1 MAKDRISV
9 AVVGLG
15 FGAEFVPIYLDHPN
29 VESVM
34 ICDSDNERLNK
45 VSERFNIKKKYTD
58 FSEIINSD
66 EIDAVHLVSG
76 IPDHAEQ
83 TLDVLNSGKHCACAV
98 PMATSIEDIWS
109 IVNLQKETGLN
120 YMMMETAVYTRPFL
134 FSKDLKDKGEFGKI
148 QFLRGAHYQD
158 MEGWPP
164 YWAGLPPMWYAT
176 HAISPLL
183 AIGGSRATKVHC
195 YGSGKIRDELVTQ
208 YDNPYAIETAIFEL
222 DSPDL
227 RAEVT
232 RSLFHCARPYMES
245 FTIYGENACY
255 EWQMED
261 ESPVLF
267 RMSPVVPGEH
277 RTETLERPELLDH
290 TELLPQSI
298 RKYTKRF
305 VYDSVEK
312 HLSFE
317 QGGGHH
323 GSHPHL
329 VNEFVSSIIE
339 GRQPWIDAVTSATW
353 TAAGICAHKSAMMNG
368 AEIMVPKFDD

>member
-1 MAKDRISV
+1 
-9 AVVGLG
+9 
-15 FGAEFVPIYLDHPN
+15 
-29 VESVM
+29 
-34 ICDSDNERLNK
+34 
-45 VSERFNIKKKYTD
+45 
-58 FSEIINSD
+58 
-66 EIDAVHLVSG
+66 
-76 IPDHAEQ
+76 
-83 TLDVLNSGKHCACAV
+83 
-98 PMATSIEDIWS
+98 
-109 IVNLQKETGLN
+109 
-120 YMMMETAVYTRPFL
+120 
-134 FSKDLKDKGEFGKI
+134 
-148 QFLRGAHYQD
+148 